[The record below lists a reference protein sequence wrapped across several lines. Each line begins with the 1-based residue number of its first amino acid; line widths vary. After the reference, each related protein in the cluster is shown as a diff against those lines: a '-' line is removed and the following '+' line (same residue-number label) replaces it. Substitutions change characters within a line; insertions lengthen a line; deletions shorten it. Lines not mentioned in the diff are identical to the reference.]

1 MYSPFKMKGKSPMMK
16 ALIGKQNNL
25 PAELKAKI
33 EASPAKKRK
42 TVITGDG
49 SDARKDYNTNVAT
62 TTDKKGR
69 VRKTVSTTKK
79 TSQFN
84 KDMEKFKENN
94 YDALGKE
101 SLSGEG
107 ARKVRQGIRDRGH
120 DASRHGE
127 NIQNVTTN
135 KTTKKFRKD
144 NSLKKSKSVDAA
156 GTKTTTKIN
165 KKGKSKTRVNK
176 KGFQVS
182 DIFGGK
188 KVKDAPTKKRVVGTD
203 ADGNKTVSR
212 VNKKGVTR
220 KTKTFK
226 NAPGVTKAGK
236 VEKFRKD
243 GSSKKKVVKGAK
255 TNTITKTNK
264 KGVSKT
270 KVKNNLKTKVKN
282 TGKAL
287 GNAGK
292 AVGKGIKSIPKH
304 LDNLGY
310 SLGATAIAGKGLMA
324 LTNPAVGATAA
335 MAAGMGVANEIG
347 KGVRNKVKKNK
358 ANKKARKEGGYDKKG
373 NPITMKK
380 KSPTKNYKKGYYGA

>member
-49 SDARKDYNTNVAT
+49 SDVRKDYNTNVAT

-84 KDMEKFKENN
+84 KDMAKYKESA
-94 YDALGKE
+94 YDELGKE

-107 ARKVRQGIRDRGH
+107 AKKVRKGVRARGH

-165 KKGKSKTRVNK
+165 KKGKSVKRVNK

-188 KVKDAPTKKRVVGTD
+188 KVKDAP
-203 ADGNKTVSR
+203 
-212 VNKKGVTR
+212 
-220 KTKTFK
+220 
-226 NAPGVTKAGK
+226 
-236 VEKFRKD
+236 
-243 GSSKKKVVKGAK
+243 AK
-255 TNTITKTNK
+255 
-264 KGVSKT
+264 
-270 KVKNNLKTKVKN
+270 
-282 TGKAL
+282 
-287 GNAGK
+287 
-292 AVGKGIKSIPKH
+292 
-304 LDNLGY
+304 
-310 SLGATAIAGKGLMA
+310 
-324 LTNPAVGATAA
+324 
-335 MAAGMGVANEIG
+335 
-347 KGVRNKVKKNK
+347 
-358 ANKKARKEGGYDKKG
+358 
-373 NPITMKK
+373 MKK
-380 KSPTKNYKKGYYGA
+380 KSSMKMMKKK